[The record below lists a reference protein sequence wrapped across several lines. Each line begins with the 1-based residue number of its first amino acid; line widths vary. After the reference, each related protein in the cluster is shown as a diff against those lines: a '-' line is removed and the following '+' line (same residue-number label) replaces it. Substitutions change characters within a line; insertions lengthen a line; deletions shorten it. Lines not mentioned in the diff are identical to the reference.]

1 MKIAVIVPTIRPEL
15 FESEFMPAWDGFFKI
30 HKVHLYAVHDG
41 DKPKVV
47 YHNTVSGQQEELETA
62 TYPFIYNRTD
72 AVRNLGFLTA
82 LQHKNPDIY
91 ISLDDDVLPHGD
103 TIAAHVAALQSY
115 VSLDWMNT
123 ANEYRMR
130 GLPYK
135 MPKYPVLLSHGTWA
149 GVPDFD
155 AVQQLQYPDVRNI
168 ETHNMPIARGAY
180 FPVCAMNMAFH
191 KSLLPWIYQAP
202 MGKKLMTDGL
212 PPIDRFA
219 DIWGGVIAKHA
230 IDNIL
235 GGAAWTGAAKVYHKR
250 ASDVFTNLKKEAL
263 GMELNEDLWKWS
275 VQICQGFEPYSE
287 APPYLKLYHD
297 RLIEWQKEVK
307 TYGIF

>member
-15 FESEFMPAWDGFFKI
+15 FESEFMPAWSEVFKKN
-30 HKVHLYAVHDG
+30 KVHLYAVHDG

-47 YHNTVSGQQEELETA
+47 YLNSVSGQQEELETA

-82 LQHKNPDIY
+82 LQHTNPDIY

-103 TIAAHVAALQSY
+103 TIQKHVEALQSY

-155 AVQQLQYPDVRNI
+155 AVQQLQYPDVRNVD
-168 ETHNMPIARGAY
+168 THNMPIARGAY

-191 KSLLPWIYQAP
+191 KSVLPWIYQAP
-202 MGKKLMTDGL
+202 MGKKLEADGL

-235 GGAAWTGAAKVYHKR
+235 GGAAWTGATTLNKRGPCHKR
-250 ASDVFTNLKKEAL
+250 
-263 GMELNEDLWKWS
+263 G
-275 VQICQGFEPYSE
+275 CQDG
-287 APPYLKLYHD
+287 
-297 RLIEWQKEVK
+297 
-307 TYGIF
+307 